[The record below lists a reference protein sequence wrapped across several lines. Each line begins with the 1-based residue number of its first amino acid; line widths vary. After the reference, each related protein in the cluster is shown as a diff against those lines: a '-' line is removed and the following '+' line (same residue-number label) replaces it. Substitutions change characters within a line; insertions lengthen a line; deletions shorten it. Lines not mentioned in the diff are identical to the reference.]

1 MIKAIKVRL
10 NPNNKQLTKL
20 FQYAGCARFAY
31 NWAISREEETIGST
45 MMVFTNDGNFL
56 YEFHGNNIK
65 VTSNYCNPKDREFQ
79 KFLYVDIDKSYYS
92 TNKNSVIVYDDNLKC
107 NYKLKENIANNN
119 RNKLI
124 NEIKNKSDD
133 GLILIIQSE
142 SGVPLLI
149 FSGNKIENI
158 SDISDNANFYK
169 FKIDN
174 KKIFLYNVTFEI
186 IDKSLI
192 K

>member
-1 MIKAIKVRL
+1 MKKIFMLMIIL
-10 NPNNKQLTKL
+10 MLTLTSCCENNKDLSEK
-20 FQYAGCARFAY
+20 
-31 NWAISREEETIGST
+31 EETVGST
-45 MMVFTNDGNFL
+45 MMVFTNDGSFL
-56 YEFHGNNIK
+56 YEFHGKNIK

-79 KFLYVDIDKSYYS
+79 KFLYVDIDKSHYS
-92 TNKNSVIVYDDNLKC
+92 TNRHSVIVYDNNLKC
-107 NYKLKENIANNN
+107 DYKFKENIVNNN
-119 RNKLI
+119 DRNKLI

-133 GLILIIQSE
+133 DFILIIQSE
-142 SGVPLLI
+142 SEVPLLI

-158 SDISDNANFYK
+158 SDIYDNANFYK

>member
-1 MIKAIKVRL
+1 MMVLIL
-10 NPNNKQLTKL
+10 MLTSCSK
-20 FQYAGCARFAY
+20 Y
-31 NWAISREEETIGST
+31 NITISEKEKTVGST

-56 YEFHGNNIK
+56 YEFHGNKIN

-79 KFLYVDIDKSYYS
+79 KFLYVDIDKSHYS
-92 TNKNSVIVYDDNLKC
+92 TNRHSVIVYDDNLKC
-107 NYKLKENIANNN
+107 NYKFKENIVNNN
-119 RNKLI
+119 DRNKLI

-133 GLILIIQSE
+133 GFILIIQSE
-142 SGVPLLI
+142 SEIPLLI